1 MGPAIQAVCGEWSG
15 QFGWVVVKNFVS
27 GSDRDGVRIRRL
39 YPKGSLFAK
48 IGKVELQRSD
58 RYLNDRPRRCLGWK
72 TLREALDSFLASA
85 P

>member
-1 MGPAIQAVCGEWSG
+1 MEGPGTGA
-15 QFGWVVVKNFVS
+15 
-27 GSDRDGVRIRRL
+27 SDWTTHAWERDANENTKGLIRRL